1 MHLRRKVLDPE
12 PELQREADRPVPH
25 RLQVAGKT
33 LSCYSRE
40 LLESEI
46 AQEKQKSR
54 KAHVQLTPYP
64 FLVKGSLVGKIT
76 ASLLTLLKPVFI
88 YQ

>member
-33 LSCYSRE
+33 LSCYSIE
-40 LLESEI
+40 LLESGIERE
-46 AQEKQKSR
+46 QLRQWKKP
-54 KAHVQLTPYP
+54 HLQLTPYP
-64 FLVKGSLVGKIT
+64 
-76 ASLLTLLKPVFI
+76 
-88 YQ
+88 